1 MKFQVLLEPAAD
13 GGFTAAV
20 QSLPG
25 CISHG
30 RDRDEAL
37 TKIQDSIELYLE
49 LMDEGSHFY
58 KRAELVE
65 ISV

>member
-1 MKFQVLLEPAAD
+1 MKFQVLLEPAID

-25 CISHG
+25 CISYG
-30 RDRDEAL
+30 RDRDDAL

-49 LMDEGSHFY
+49 LMDEGSHFS
-58 KRAELVE
+58 KNAELVE
-65 ISV
+65 VSV